1 MELAL
6 PFSLVHIIIFFLGK
20 TKYHFILY
28 FQEKGVLPVSDLNIH
43 DYFVPGCHAHLVG
56 IGGVSMAP
64 LAEVLHGMGMVIT
77 GSDMHESAT
86 VEHLRS
92 LGIQVAIGHRAENLN
107 GARLVIRTAAAHN
120 DNPEISGA
128 HARGIPVFE
137 RAQAWG
143 AIMRGYKN
151 ALCISGTHGK
161 TTTTSMCTHIAMAAQ
176 ADPTVMIGGTLPL
189 LGAGHRVGRGDTII
203 LESCE
208 YCDSFLSF
216 FPTVAVILDIEAD
229 HLDFFKDLADVEHSF
244 RTFADLV
251 PEDGVIVANRDDEN
265 TMHTLEG
272 ETRPMVTF
280 GLEEGDVHAANLT
293 WNRGL
298 PTFDIIWKGQP
309 FAHVSLRVP
318 GVHNVKNALA
328 AAASAIVLGMPAKAV
343 EDGLSAF
350 RGAARRFEHKGS
362 YHGAEVYD
370 DYAHHPGELKA
381 LFAAARSLGYDR
393 IICAF
398 QPHTY
403 SRTKALF
410 DDFVQV
416 LQEPDVTLLAE
427 IFAAREDNTIG
438 ISSRD
443 LAERIPGS
451 RYFATLPEVTDALA
465 QLARPGDLILTVGAG
480 DIYTAGEALVQRQ
493 D

>member
-1 MELAL
+1 M
-6 PFSLVHIIIFFLGK
+6 PDF
-20 TKYHFILY
+20 
-28 FQEKGVLPVSDLNIH
+28 NIQ

-92 LGIQVAIGHRAENLN
+92 LGMDIAIGHRAENLK
-107 GARLVIRTAAAHN
+107 GAKLVIRTAAAHD

-161 TTTTSMCTHIAMAAQ
+161 TTTTSMCTHIIMAAGL
-176 ADPTVMIGGTLPL
+176 DPTVMIGGTLPL
-189 LGAGHRVGRGDTII
+189 LGAGHRVGKGDTII

-208 YCDSFLSF
+208 YCNSFLSF

-229 HLDFFKDLADVEHSF
+229 HLDFFKDLEDVEKSF

-293 WNRGL
+293 WSRGL
-298 PTFDIIWKGQP
+298 PTFDIIWKGRP

-318 GVHNVKNALA
+318 GEHNVKNALA
-328 AAASAIVLGMPAKAV
+328 AAASAIVLGMPVKAV
-343 EDGLSAF
+343 EEGLSAF

-362 YHGAEVYD
+362 YHGAEIYD

-381 LFAAARSLGYDR
+381 LLSAVSGLGYER

-443 LAERIPGS
+443 LAARIPGS
-451 RYFATLPEVTDALA
+451 RYFATLPELTEALA
-465 QLARPGDLILTVGAG
+465 ELARPGDLILTVGAG
-480 DIYTAGEALVQRQ
+480 DIYTVGEALAGRQ